1 MNRANDDAAVPP
13 TRTLDQLPPGTSAR
27 ITRLRTS
34 GPIGQRLAEM
44 GLIEGE
50 KIRVVRLAPL
60 GDPLEIEVQDYL
72 LSLRKA
78 EARCVEV
85 SEA

>member
-1 MNRANDDAAVPP
+1 V
-13 TRTLDQLPPGTSAR
+13 RTLDEVRPGEAAR
-27 ITRLRTS
+27 IERVAAR

-50 KIRVVRLAPL
+50 TIRVVRTAPL
-60 GDPLEIEVQDYL
+60 GDPLEIEVQGYF

-85 SEA
+85 SRAG

>member
-1 MNRANDDAAVPP
+1 MM
-13 TRTLDQLPPGTSAR
+13 TLDQVRPGNFAR
-27 ITRLRTS
+27 IERVAAA

-50 KIRVVRLAPL
+50 KVRVLRTAPL
-60 GDPLEIEVQDYL
+60 GDPLEIEVQDYF

-85 SEA
+85 SPAD